1 MSAVFDIKKGQPN
14 QLANLV
20 GGLQDRAQ
28 HANKSTPGE
37 SAGGTNMPEKRKLKK
52 LTTEQ
57 IVRASDM
64 SPHQQA
70 PQQQLK
76 VLHALAKQQPHH
88 AHQKSH

>member
-1 MSAVFDIKKGQPN
+1 M
-14 QLANLV
+14 ANLV

-28 HANKSTPGE
+28 HANKSATGE
-37 SAGGTNMPEKRKLKK
+37 NVGSASMPEKRKLKK

-57 IVRASDM
+57 IVRASDL